1 MTFVPRSRILPR
13 AFWRPAM
20 VFFAVS
26 QMVLAFAPIL
36 EGRLGASTRAH
47 VESAGTAT
55 HHAHDEA
62 NCSAC
67 VARQLLSSTELP
79 ARHEEVLDGTSP
91 QPVPACLPFC
101 GSSSPPSTRPRAP
114 PSVSV

>member
-1 MTFVPRSRILPR
+1 ML
-13 AFWRPAM
+13 
-20 VFFAVS
+20 FFALA
-26 QMVLAFAPIL
+26 QLVLAFAPIL

-47 VESAGTAT
+47 VESAGTGA

-67 VARQLLSSTELP
+67 VARQLLSGTELP
-79 ARHEEVLDGTSP
+79 ARHDSVLDGTSP
-91 QPVPACLPFC
+91 QPVPVSVAFS